1 MNKQRRKE
9 VEKAIVLLEDS
20 LKILDKVSSEEMD
33 AFDNLPDNFRD
44 GDMGQAMEDAMDCLS
59 DATVDI
65 SSGVHSLKDLLL

>member
-44 GDMGQAMEDAMDCLS
+44 GDMGQAMEDVMDCLS
-59 DATVDI
+59 DATMDI